1 MCVVGACNNVKSTS
15 LCHCDPRHVWSGP
28 PIPPAR
34 GWGGVATLI
43 HHTTVVLGEW
53 FNFDIDTQ
61 DTQFLEKTLI
71 QDSTKFLVYTFMLET
86 RTFICLCVVYHTVR
100 TPPPESFRQ
109 LIAAKLVFLTT
120 NTVKNLLSLSG
131 FRKKVLLP
139 WHMTK
144 TVMIMQGTEKVW
156 SFIWEWV
163 EMMSH

>member
-100 TPPPESFRQ
+100 TPPPESFQQ
-109 LIAAKLVFLTT
+109 LIAHTFL
-120 NTVKNLLSLSG
+120 KMSLSVVQLVEALCD
-131 FRKKVLLP
+131 FQYCSDETRLFANFDIL
-139 WHMTK
+139 
-144 TVMIMQGTEKVW
+144 IQEKV
-156 SFIWEWV
+156 
-163 EMMSH
+163 